1 MDILQFK
8 KANCKNCF
16 KCLRECPVKSISY
29 KQGQAEIIAED
40 CLLCGHC
47 LTVCPQNA
55 KEARNDTDIVKAA
68 IASGRRV
75 VATVAPSFA
84 AAFGPGGISAFASA
98 LKKLGFFDVRETAVG
113 AKAVAEEYGRLLA
126 GGRFESMVSTC
137 CPTVIRL
144 AERYCPQSLKY
155 LAPVTSPMT
164 AHARMLRKEFG
175 DDIFVVFIGPCL
187 CKKDEAGWDENAV
200 DCALTFEE
208 LKEWLDQALPE
219 AAAASAQTPGPA
231 ENGAALRARIFP
243 VRGGVIATIPDKPAE
258 YAYVSA
264 DGIQKCRETLEALA
278 RGELKGFFIEMNAC
292 EGGCIN
298 GPCMISPSGGLLAAE
313 RSVSDNAQAPIGA
326 KAAEVIPV
334 ELGRRF
340 EPKPRQIEMPGENDL
355 REILARTGKTLPE
368 HELNCGA
375 CGYPTCRDKA
385 VAVYQGRAEVDMCM
399 PYMRERA
406 EFISDKVISFSPNAV
421 VALDS
426 RLNIQAMNGAAQK
439 MFGVS
444 DTRLFSG
451 RYIGELTDP
460 GVFEEAA
467 VRKEN
472 VLDRRVYL
480 YHYGIWVEESV
491 VYVKEHDFVFGIFK
505 DMTDVEREKE
515 KLKKVKLD
523 TVETADQVIEKQMR
537 VVQEIAMLLGETTAQ
552 TKIALTK
559 LKDTM
564 MSEDEASRQ

>member
-29 KQGQAEIIAED
+29 KQGQAEIITED
-40 CLLCGHC
+40 CLLCCHC

-55 KEARNDTDIVKAA
+55 KEARNDTDKVKAA
-68 IASGRRV
+68 IASGRKV

-84 AAFGPGGISAFASA
+84 AAFATESMTALASA
-98 LKKLGFFDVRETAVG
+98 LKKLGFFAARETAVG
-113 AKAVAEEYGRLLA
+113 AKAVAEEYRRLLR

-144 AERYCPQSLKY
+144 AERYCPESLKY

-175 DDIFVVFIGPCL
+175 EDIYVVFIGPCL
-187 CKKDEAGWDENAV
+187 CKKDEAGWDAHTV

-208 LKEWLDQALPE
+208 LKSWLDEEEPE
-219 AAAASAQTPGPA
+219 LKAATESG
-231 ENGAALRARIFP
+231 GSSLKARIFP
-243 VRGGVIATIPDKPAE
+243 VRGGVIASIPDKPDG
-258 YAYVSA
+258 YTYVSS
-264 DGIQKCRETLEALA
+264 DGIQKCREVLEALG
-278 RGELKGFFIEMNAC
+278 RGELRGFFIEMNAC

-298 GPCMISPSGGLLAAE
+298 GPCMITPSGGLLAAE
-313 RSVSDNAQAPIGA
+313 KCVSELAASRSGVEKETS
-326 KAAEVIPV
+326 VIPV
-334 ELGRRF
+334 NLGRRF
-340 EPKPRQIEMPGENDL
+340 EPKPRNVEMPGEKEL

-439 MFGVS
+439 MFGVG

-552 TKIALTK
+552 TKVALTK